1 MSDDAL
7 IDTVTTG
14 RDGRAC
20 VPLEAGSYYLVETDC
35 PQEFQLD
42 PAPIYFTV
50 EDGETTRQTVTNA
63 PFSGV
68 LIHKT
73 DSTTDQLLHS
83 KAIVKRVIATGGQT
97 VDIDYTTGSVY
108 VDGELLDEPYLR
120 EEMTVPFDPMMQES
134 HWEVPEHSIF
144 VMGDNRNRSTDSR
157 HQLVGPIDE
166 DYVLGKVVFVLWP
179 LDRFGSI

>member
-1 MSDDAL
+1 M
-7 IDTVTTG
+7 
-14 RDGRAC
+14 
-20 VPLEAGSYYLVETDC
+20 
-35 PQEFQLD
+35 
-42 PAPIYFTV
+42 
-50 EDGETTRQTVTNA
+50 
-63 PFSGV
+63 
-68 LIHKT
+68 
-73 DSTTDQLLHS
+73 LHS

-120 EEMTVPFDPMMQES
+120 EEMTFPFDPMMQES